1 MQHDNSQNANAHA
14 SEPRNKGKLIGAK
27 LALHPTGAPTSN
39 DLIIRDTYALSNN
52 DARKFADWVAYRLTP

>member
-27 LALHPTGAPTSN
+27 LALQPKH
-39 DLIIRDTYALSNN
+39 
-52 DARKFADWVAYRLTP
+52 V

>member
-27 LALHPTGAPTSN
+27 LALHSRQEMAISGRQRQSLITTVVTLTSDMRRFHGWN
-39 DLIIRDTYALSNN
+39 R
-52 DARKFADWVAYRLTP
+52 V

>member
-27 LALHPTGAPTSN
+27 LALQPKHVY
-39 DLIIRDTYALSNN
+39 LIDRERGLHILER
-52 DARKFADWVAYRLTP
+52 V